1 MNKIINVMDSCILY
15 SRNFDIDYFLG
26 KFYGIKQLSVNE
38 QYYIDKVNLLKNDF
52 TSFWLSLDDENKEK
66 FIKLVKNYKDDKK
79 EYKIKYVDKIC
90 MRYENNN
97 QTLMFI
103 NNRHNRNNRNNRNNS
118 HNRHNSYD
126 DSEEEDEHVK
136 DHDDYISDDDN

>member
-26 KFYGIKQLSVNE
+26 KFYGIKQISVNE

-79 EYKIKYVDKIC
+79 EYKIMYVDKIC

-103 NNRHNRNNRNNRNNS
+103 NNRHNSRNS
-118 HNRHNSYD
+118 HNRHNCYD
-126 DSEEEDEHVK
+126 DSEEENEHSK
-136 DHDDYISDDDN
+136 DDDYISDDDS

>member
-1 MNKIINVMDSCILY
+1 MSKIINVMDMCILY
-15 SRNFDIDYFLG
+15 SRNFNIDYFLG
-26 KFYGIKQLSVNE
+26 KFYGIKQISVNE

-79 EYKIKYVDKIC
+79 EYKINYVDKIC
-90 MRYENNN
+90 MRYENNR

-103 NNRHNRNNRNNRNNS
+103 NNRYNR
-118 HNRHNSYD
+118 YD
-126 DSEEEDEHVK
+126 DSEEEDT
-136 DHDDYISDDDN
+136 DNRDDDDDDDDDYNNEDEEYVSKNR

>member
-26 KFYGIKQLSVNE
+26 KFYGIKQISVNE
-38 QYYIDKVNLLKNDF
+38 QYYIDKVNLLKNEF

-103 NNRHNRNNRNNRNNS
+103 NNRHNRNNR
-118 HNRHNSYD
+118 HNSYE
-126 DSEEEDEHVK
+126 DSEDEDEHANN
-136 DHDDYISDDDN
+136 DDYISDDDN

>member
-1 MNKIINVMDSCILY
+1 MNKIINVMDNCILY

-26 KFYGIKQLSVNE
+26 KFYGIKQISVNE

-79 EYKIKYVDKIC
+79 EYKIMYVDKIC

-103 NNRHNRNNRNNRNNS
+103 NNRHNRHNS
-118 HNRHNSYD
+118 HNRHNCYD
-126 DSEEEDEHVK
+126 DSEEENEHSK
-136 DHDDYISDDDN
+136 DDDYISDDDS